1 MTSST
6 SPSECLHEAKKL
18 TFAKMFLNDN
28 GSFGG
33 QHVEILLDCECGATL
48 FVHSYRGNVSEQYV
62 RPNTIMPS
70 FSGKEPDIIG
80 KQQEIW

>member
-1 MTSST
+1 MTNNCEH
-6 SPSECLHEAKKL
+6 PAIKL

-33 QHVEILLDCECGATL
+33 QHVEVLLDCECGATV

-62 RPNTIMPS
+62 RPNSIMPS
-70 FSGKEPDIIG
+70 FSGHEPSIEG